1 MKKIFMIEMRYFG
14 RVFIC
19 KYLTQKKLHKLLF
32 GSKVSSYLCGR
43 FQRKSTINMNITSL
57 VEALDKQI
65 LEGDI
70 IGAFANFAADD
81 CVTYSHPNHK
91 TTNKT
96 QKLETLAWFFA
107 GIEKTVKIERQGVQV
122 NGDESRSQFTFEFTG
137 KSGEPIAY
145 SEVIRRAWKD
155 GKLIEEQYLI
165 GQTLETK
172 AEAPK
177 APAKASATTTT
188 KAAPKE
194 DKNPA
199 TTPAKAVSVTEKPK
213 LTKSKTAAK
222 DDLTKIEG
230 IGPKIAELL
239 QNSGID
245 SYAKLAD
252 TKPQDIKTILDAAGK
267 RYQMHDPATWPQQA
281 ALARDGKTVE
291 LKKLQDELK
300 GGRK

>member
-1 MKKIFMIEMRYFG
+1 
-14 RVFIC
+14 
-19 KYLTQKKLHKLLF
+19 
-32 GSKVSSYLCGR
+32 
-43 FQRKSTINMNITSL
+43 MNITSL
-57 VEALDKQI
+57 VEALDKQV

-81 CVTYSHPNHK
+81 CVTYSNSNHK

-122 NGDESRSQFTFEFTG
+122 NGEESRSQFTFEFTG

-145 SEVIRRAWKD
+145 SEVIRRVWKD

-165 GQTLETK
+165 GQTLEKK
-172 AEAPK
+172 AETPK
-177 APAKASATTTT
+177 APAKASTTAKT

-194 DKNPA
+194 DGKPA
-199 TTPAKAVSVTEKPK
+199 TTPAKETPVAEKPK
-213 LTKSKTAAK
+213 LAKSKTVAK

-239 QNSGID
+239 EKGGID

-252 TKPQDIKTILDAAGK
+252 SESKAIKSILDAAGK

-291 LKKLQDELK
+291 LKQLQDELK